1 MLISTIITSIF
12 TIFDDMASEYQKM
25 DAFANDTNFAEISLV
40 FLMWALPQ
48 NCKRTSKETRLWPR
62 PKDHRPSTRFLAAIF
77 RRKDMEWTVDKGRT
91 DIEAFIEW
99 LWIVVNC
106 CDMLWGCAHCAPE
119 TILTLLPIQLSR
131 YPIQLSISPALKL
144 PTSATRC
151 FDTAFI
157 SVAALAFVEWR
168 STWDLWNAE
177 RNLNIADKF
186 THPFRSTWQDW
197 QDWQLMSLCDYVA
210 TQHTS

>member
-1 MLISTIITSIF
+1 MLIITIITSIF
-12 TIFDDMASEYQKM
+12 KIIADMASEYQKV

-91 DIEAFIEW
+91 DIEAFIKW

-106 CDMLWGCAHCAPE
+106 CDMLWYVVGMCSLCSRNHPHLTSDSALPLSDSALDLSCFEAAHLCHQV
-119 TILTLLPIQLSR
+119 LWHGVHLCGG
-131 YPIQLSISPALKL
+131 LSICRMKKHLGPLKCW
-144 PTSATRC
+144 T
-151 FDTAFI
+151 
-157 SVAALAFVEWR
+157 
-168 STWDLWNAE
+168 
-177 RNLNIADKF
+177 
-186 THPFRSTWQDW
+186 
-197 QDWQLMSLCDYVA
+197 
-210 TQHTS
+210 

>member
-99 LWIVVNC
+99 LWIVVIC
-106 CDMLWGCAHCAPE
+106 CGDVLIVLPKPSSPYFRFSSPAIRFSSRSLPLWGCPPLPPGA
-119 TILTLLPIQLSR
+119 LTRRSSL
-131 YPIQLSISPALKL
+131 
-144 PTSATRC
+144 
-151 FDTAFI
+151 
-157 SVAALAFVEWR
+157 WR
-168 STWDLWNAE
+168 
-177 RNLNIADKF
+177 
-186 THPFRSTWQDW
+186 P
-197 QDWQLMSLCDYVA
+197 
-210 TQHTS
+210 